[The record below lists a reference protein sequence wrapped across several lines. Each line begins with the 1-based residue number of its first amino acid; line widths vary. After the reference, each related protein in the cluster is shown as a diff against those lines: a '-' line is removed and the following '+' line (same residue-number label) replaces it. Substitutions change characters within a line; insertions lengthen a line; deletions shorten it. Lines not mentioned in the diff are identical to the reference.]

1 MSLTFYQQ
9 TFSNPNPSTSSPSW
23 VLLAGMGPVT
33 PISIKIIG
41 GDSAS
46 QIKNT
51 GLSSVQPRTSKHK
64 GSHLHQSQVAPLNSL
79 FEGKKKRRKEHSCGR
94 IEKCE
99 NDHLYN
105 TAPGLN
111 TEMPTMQMEIK
122 TAQQTNS
129 TEVSQEEHP
138 GFRSQIH
145 LKGSRA
151 ASILSFSFPKGL
163 SCLSRASVSELGLQC
178 PS

>member
-1 MSLTFYQQ
+1 
-9 TFSNPNPSTSSPSW
+9 
-23 VLLAGMGPVT
+23 MGPVT
-33 PISIKIIG
+33 RVSIKIIG

-64 GSHLHQSQVAPLNSL
+64 GNHLHQSQVAPLNSL
-79 FEGKKKRRKEHSCGR
+79 FEGKKKKERERKEHSCGR

-105 TAPGLN
+105 IAPGLN

-122 TAQQTNS
+122 TAPAN
-129 TEVSQEEHP
+129 
-138 GFRSQIH
+138 
-145 LKGSRA
+145 K
-151 ASILSFSFPKGL
+151 
-163 SCLSRASVSELGLQC
+163 
-178 PS
+178 

>member
-1 MSLTFYQQ
+1 
-9 TFSNPNPSTSSPSW
+9 
-23 VLLAGMGPVT
+23 MGPVT
-33 PISIKIIG
+33 PVSIKIIG

-46 QIKNT
+46 QIKNM

-64 GSHLHQSQVAPLNSL
+64 GNHLPQSQVAPLNSL
-79 FEGKKKRRKEHSCGR
+79 FEGGGGGRRKEHSCGR

-122 TAQQTNS
+122 TAPAN
-129 TEVSQEEHP
+129 
-138 GFRSQIH
+138 
-145 LKGSRA
+145 K
-151 ASILSFSFPKGL
+151 
-163 SCLSRASVSELGLQC
+163 
-178 PS
+178 